1 MTVAIIGAGL
11 SGLYAAWRLHQAG
24 HRVQVFEA
32 RDRIGG
38 RILTEPSIKL
48 GGNFDLGPTW
58 YWSDHQR
65 RLPELLDALKLHSF
79 EQQTQGG
86 MVFEPLDGPPQMMA
100 PPAMGPASYRIAG
113 GIGALTTALSNRLPP
128 DTIKLNSP
136 VDRISGTTSGVTI
149 SGNGSE
155 CSASHTLVSV
165 PPRLFASSITTEPAL
180 PDSLLSSFKKTPTW
194 MAAHAKLVAVYDQP
208 FWRENGLSGQAFSY
222 QGPMME
228 IHDASPN
235 IEGPYGLFGF
245 VGIDA
250 ARRRNN
256 AETVKQMGIEQ
267 LTRLFGAAAST
278 PSDVL
283 YKDWSEDTY
292 TATPADED
300 APSSHPHYASLD
312 LPDHWQGTMAF
323 IGTEA
328 AAGNGGYLEGC
339 LEAVDTA
346 IKSLSAP

>member
-1 MTVAIIGAGL
+1 MML
-11 SGLYAAWRLHQAG
+11 RL
-24 HRVQVFEA
+24 
-32 RDRIGG
+32 
-38 RILTEPSIKL
+38 
-48 GGNFDLGPTW
+48 
-58 YWSDHQR
+58 
-65 RLPELLDALKLHSF
+65 
-79 EQQTQGG
+79 
-86 MVFEPLDGPPQMMA
+86 
-100 PPAMGPASYRIAG
+100 
-113 GIGALTTALSNRLPP
+113 
-128 DTIKLNSP
+128 
-136 VDRISGTTSGVTI
+136 TSK
-149 SGNGSE
+149 
-155 CSASHTLVSV
+155 A
-165 PPRLFASSITTEPAL
+165 
-180 PDSLLSSFKKTPTW
+180 
-194 MAAHAKLVAVYDQP
+194 
-208 FWRENGLSGQAFSY
+208 
-222 QGPMME
+222 
-228 IHDASPN
+228 
-235 IEGPYGLFGF
+235 YGLFGF

-346 IKSLSAP
+346 IKSISAP